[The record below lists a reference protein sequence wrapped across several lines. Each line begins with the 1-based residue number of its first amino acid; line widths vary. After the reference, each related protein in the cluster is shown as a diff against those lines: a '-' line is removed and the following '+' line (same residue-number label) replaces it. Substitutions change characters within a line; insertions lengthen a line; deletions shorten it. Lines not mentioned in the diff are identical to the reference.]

1 MFNRV
6 KYDTCSTRTEF
17 ADNVSVFDHTMDLG
31 RFVHTAPCRNEKGL
45 LGGNVASTIAAHPN
59 KQNVDEVRGDM
70 VALENDLRGQN
81 RPVTRCPAYDYAP
94 RDGIVSSK
102 ELWKPVVHPV
112 IDTNRMHDLDSCQMI
127 GYKPVPAPPKAA
139 EPIDCTK

>member
-59 KQNVDEVRGDM
+59 KQNASAVRGDM
-70 VALENDLRGQN
+70 VALENDLRGGN
-81 RPVTRCPAYDYAP
+81 RPNTHCPSYKFAPGKVQGKEYIKPVCHPAVDTTPLHLKSCQFQDFPEVPLAPVAVPFSCPAP
-94 RDGIVSSK
+94 GR
-102 ELWKPVVHPV
+102 
-112 IDTNRMHDLDSCQMI
+112 
-127 GYKPVPAPPKAA
+127 
-139 EPIDCTK
+139 